1 MKVQWR
7 PAAIADVQATLR
19 YIKYKLKNPSAARE
33 LNSRIFNSIS
43 LLQENPYMGALLSS
57 KFDLDERVQYRY
69 LIVSKQII
77 FYEVTENTI
86 EIIRVLDART
96 DYLSVLFMKGN

>member
-7 PAAIADVQATLR
+7 PAAISDVQATLR
-19 YIKYKLKNPSAARE
+19 YIKYKLKNPAAARE
-33 LNSRIFNSIS
+33 LNSRFFSSIS

-57 KFDLDERVQYRY
+57 KFDLDETVQYRY

-86 EIIRVLDART
+86 EIIRVLDAHT
-96 DYLSVLFMKGN
+96 DYLSVLFTKGN

>member
-7 PAAIADVQATLR
+7 PAAIADVQATLS
-19 YIKYKLKNPSAARE
+19 YIKYKLKNPSAAKE

-57 KFDLDERVQYRY
+57 KFDLDETVQYRY

-86 EIIRVLDART
+86 EIIRILDARA
-96 DYLSVLFMKGN
+96 DYLSMLFTNGN

>member
-43 LLQENPYMGALLSS
+43 LLQKTVYGSITSS
-57 KFDLDERVQYRY
+57 KLDLDETVQYRY

-96 DYLSVLFMKGN
+96 DYLSVLFTNGN

>member
-1 MKVQWR
+1 
-7 PAAIADVQATLR
+7 
-19 YIKYKLKNPSAARE
+19 
-33 LNSRIFNSIS
+33 
-43 LLQENPYMGALLSS
+43 MGALLSS
-57 KFDLDERVQYRY
+57 KFDLDEKVQYRY

-96 DYLSVLFMKGN
+96 DYLSVLFTNGN